1 MPNMRTTLTLEPDV
15 AEKLKREADLHQKS
29 FKETVNTALKRGL
42 GITQPKRKK
51 PFRVKP
57 RAMGL
62 VAGVDALH
70 LNRLADDLEVEAWKD
85 KQPR

>member
-1 MPNMRTTLTLEPDV
+1 
-15 AEKLKREADLHQKS
+15 
-29 FKETVNTALKRGL
+29 
-42 GITQPKRKK
+42 
-51 PFRVKP
+51 
-57 RAMGL
+57 MGL